1 MSLLSKP
8 RPRTPLWGLLL
19 CLLPCWLYAF
29 GEKSGGNT
37 SVSKTDNDAFSLPA
51 ANLSFEGRLDFSVGN
66 SFFRNP
72 WVIAPA
78 TTTARDGLGPL
89 FNTNG
94 CQNCHIRDGRGHLPA
109 AADDNAVSLLVRLSL
124 KPNSPEDWQRIH
136 QHGVIPHPDYG
147 DQLQDFAIPGVE
159 AEAQLHIEYE
169 YHEVTLSGGQVVRLR
184 KPILSLSQLAY
195 GPLDQQVAFSMRIAP
210 PMIGLG
216 LLEALSDAQI
226 KAQADPEDA
235 DGDGISGRWN
245 PVWDVTRQQ
254 LVLGRFGWKAEQP
267 TLRQQ
272 NAAAFNGDIGIT
284 SSLFPAENCTSVQA
298 ACRQAPQGGV
308 PEVSDKIL
316 NLVTFYTSHLAV
328 PKRRNADDPQVKAGE
343 AVFMDAGC
351 AGCHRVQYVTPALA
365 DRAPLSEQTI
375 HPYTDL
381 LLHDMGPELADD
393 RPVFSA
399 SGSEWRTPPLWGI
412 GLTGVVSGFE
422 HYLHDGRAQS
432 LLEAIL
438 WHGGEG
444 KPSRDYV
451 VQTSPVKR
459 DALLAFLNSL

>member
-1 MSLLSKP
+1 M
-8 RPRTPLWGLLL
+8 WGFFLFII
-19 CLLPCWLYAF
+19 PAWLNAF
-29 GEKSGGNT
+29 GVNSGGKT

-51 ANLSFEGRLDFSVGN
+51 ANLSFEARLDFNVGN

-72 WVIAPA
+72 WVMAPA

-94 CQNCHIRDGRGHLPA
+94 CQNCHIRDGRGHLPLDA
-109 AADDNAVSLLVRLSL
+109 EDNAVSLLTRISL
-124 KPNSPEDWQRIH
+124 KPGSESDWRLVRTQ
-136 QHGVIPHPDYG
+136 GVIPHPVYG
-147 DQLQDFAIPGVE
+147 DQIQDFGIPGVE
-159 AEAQLHIEYE
+159 PEAQVVLDYE
-169 YHEVTLSGGQVVRLR
+169 YHDIQLNGGDLVRLR
-184 KPILSLSQLAY
+184 KPVLVLDQLGY
-195 GPLDQQVAFSMRIAP
+195 GPLGDNISHSLRVAP

-216 LLEALSDAQI
+216 LLEALAEDQI
-226 KAQADPEDA
+226 KQLADPDDK

-245 PVWDVTRQQ
+245 PVWDSERQQ

-267 TLRQQ
+267 TLKQQ

-284 SSLFPAENCTSVQA
+284 SSIFPTENCTGVQKD
-298 ACRQAPQGGV
+298 CNQAPSGGD

-316 NLVTFYTSHLAV
+316 NLVTFYTGNLGV
-328 PKRRNADDPQVKAGE
+328 PKRRNTDDPLVKAGE
-343 AVFMDAGC
+343 QVFVEAACGN
-351 AGCHRVQYVTPALA
+351 CHKVKFKTPKLEG
-365 DRAPLSEQTI
+365 RPQHSEQII

-381 LLHDMGPELADD
+381 LLHDMGDELADD

-412 GLTGVVSGFE
+412 GLTKVVSGHE
-422 HYLHDGRAQS
+422 NYLHDGRARS

-451 VQTSPVKR
+451 VQTSQQKR
-459 DALLAFLNSL
+459 DALVAFLESL